1 MRQWLSDFIGEAAGD
16 LRRGVKSLGADGDP
30 YEIVAYRGYA
40 NATRA
45 LVHGR
50 VLEAPNVSPASES
63 DSLWRNLVNTAKRA
77 EADPVRHARVLVSV
91 AGVERE
97 VVADDEGF
105 FREWIDFPGP
115 PSAPGPWLGVELRLL
130 APLRGNQADVRATG
144 QLMVP
149 EKSASFGVISDLD
162 DTVIQSRI
170 SNFLQAVRTVMLGNA
185 RTRLPFPGVAALY
198 EALRRGGDGE
208 RHNPIF
214 YVSSS
219 PWNIYDIISDFLDLQ
234 KIPTGPIL
242 LRDWDVELSALS
254 SGRLRR
260 HKEPLIREILDLY
273 PELPFVLIGDNSQRD
288 PEIYRSILDHYPGR
302 ILAIYIRNVDTH
314 PERSASLKAL
324 AEEVIT
330 AGSTLVLAD
339 DSYAAA
345 LHAADHGWI
354 RRESLPAVQ
363 QEEKA
368 DEGETGTKVDVPGV
382 AEEPAAPTVVVE

>member
-1 MRQWLSDFIGEAAGD
+1 MPQWLPDVLGD
-16 LRRGVKSLGADGDP
+16 AVRHVRSVGDP
-30 YEIVAYRGYA
+30 YEIVPYRGYA

-50 VLEAPNVSPASES
+50 VLEATNVSPASES
-63 DSLWRNLVNTAKRA
+63 DSLWRNLVNIAKRV
-77 EADPVRHARVLVSV
+77 EADPVARARVLVSA

-105 FREWIDFPGP
+105 FREWIDL
-115 PSAPGPWLGVELRLL
+115 PGPWPQGDAWRKVELRLL
-130 APLRGNQADVRATG
+130 APLRASQPDVRATG
-144 QLMVP
+144 QLLVP
-149 EKSASFGVISDLD
+149 EQSASFGVISDLD

-185 RTRLPFPGVAALY
+185 LTRLPFPGVAAFY
-198 EALRRGGDGE
+198 KALRRGGDGA

-219 PWNIYDIISDFLDLQ
+219 PWNIYDIIADFLDLQ
-234 KIPTGPIL
+234 TIPPGPIL
-242 LRDWDVELSALS
+242 LRDWDIELSALS

-260 HKEPLIREILDLY
+260 HKERLIREILDLY
-273 PELPFVLIGDNSQRD
+273 PALPFVLIGDNSQRD
-288 PEIYRSILDHYPGR
+288 PEIYRAILDHYPGR

-324 AEEVIT
+324 AEEVV
-330 AGSTLVLAD
+330 AVGSTMVVAD

-354 RRESLPAVQ
+354 AKQSLPAVR

-368 DEGETGTKVDVPGV
+368 DEGETGAKADVPGV

>member
-105 FREWIDFPGP
+105 FREWIDFPEP

>member
-1 MRQWLSDFIGEAAGD
+1 MPQWLPDVLGD
-16 LRRGVKSLGADGDP
+16 AVRYVRSSGDP

-40 NATRA
+40 NDSRA

-50 VLEAPNVSPASES
+50 VLESPNVTPAAVD

-77 EADPVRHARVLVSV
+77 EADPVPHARVLVSI

-105 FREWIDFPGP
+105 FREWIDFPELPAARGQ
-115 PSAPGPWLGVELRLL
+115 WREVELRLL
-130 APLRGNQADVRATG
+130 APLRANQADVRATG
-144 QLMVP
+144 QLQVP
-149 EKSASFGVISDLD
+149 EESASFGVISDLD

-198 EALRRGGDGE
+198 EALRRGGDGA

-219 PWNIYDIISDFLDLQ
+219 PWNIYDIIVDFLDVQ
-234 KIPTGPIL
+234 KIPPGPIM
-242 LRDWDVELSALS
+242 LRDWDIELSALS
-254 SGRLRR
+254 SKRLRR
-260 HKEPLIREILDLY
+260 HKEPLLREILDLY
-273 PELPFVLIGDNSQRD
+273 PALPFVLIGDNSQRD

-302 ILAIYIRNVDTH
+302 ILAIYIRNVDSH

-324 AEEVIT
+324 AEEVVA

-354 RRESLPAVQ
+354 TRESLPAVQ
-363 QEEKA
+363 REEKA

>member
-1 MRQWLSDFIGEAAGD
+1 MREWLSD
-16 LRRGVKSLGADGDP
+16 VLGGAVRYVRSGGDP
-30 YEIVAYRGYA
+30 HEIVAYRGYA
-40 NATRA
+40 SKTRA

-50 VLEAPNVSPASES
+50 VLESPNVAPAAAD
-63 DSLWRNLVNTAKRA
+63 DSLWRNLVNTAKRV
-77 EADPVRHARVLVSV
+77 EADPVPHARVLVSV
-91 AGVERE
+91 AGSECEVE
-97 VVADDEGF
+97 ADDEGF
-105 FREWIDFPGP
+105 FREWIDLPETP
-115 PSAPGPWLGVELRLL
+115 AAHGPWRDVELRLL
-130 APLRGNQADVRATG
+130 APLRANQPDVRATG
-144 QLMVP
+144 RLLVP
-149 EKSASFGVISDLD
+149 ESSASFGVISDLD

-170 SNFLQAVRTVMLGNA
+170 TNFLQAARTLMLGNA

-198 EALRRGGDGE
+198 QALRRGGDGA

-219 PWNIYDIISDFLDLQ
+219 PWNIYDIIVDFLDLQ
-234 KIPTGPIL
+234 KIPPGPIM
-242 LRDWDVELSALS
+242 LRDWDIELSALS
-254 SGRLRR
+254 SDRLRR

-273 PELPFVLIGDNSQRD
+273 PALQFVLIGDNSQKD

-302 ILAIYIRNVDTH
+302 ILAIYIRNVDSH

-324 AEEVIT
+324 AEEVVT

-354 RRESLPAVQ
+354 TRESLPAVR

-382 AEEPAAPTVVVE
+382 GEEPAAPTIVVE